1 MLQKKLIRRAFGM
14 PIVSSLQERAV
25 VTRKALRE
33 AFIECLE
40 RNGYLDT
47 SIKDIADAAN
57 SSLGAF
63 QRHFGTKKG
72 ALLQFWEDYCTEA
85 NGEIDAIR
93 GQFIRASS
101 FETEEFLFCLSQ
113 KTAKLQEANT
123 GLNQAMNVHFV
134 KDRNLHHKTIEVMEN
149 MVGTIFEVLSTK
161 ADVKV
166 SPGAARFAAQIIIT
180 LNLNYTL
187 GGARLLP
194 TNAEARHRGIA
205 RSAAVHIV

>member
-1 MLQKKLIRRAFGM
+1 M
-14 PIVSSLQERAV
+14 PFVSSLQERAV

-57 SSLGAF
+57 SSVGAF
-63 QRHFGTKKG
+63 QNHFGTKKG
-72 ALLQFWEDYCTEA
+72 ALLTFWEDYCNQAVE
-85 NGEIDAIR
+85 ELDAIK
-93 GQFIRASS
+93 GQFLATSD
-101 FETEEFLFCLSQ
+101 FEVKEFLFYASKGL
-113 KTAKLQEANT
+113 AELQEANI

-134 KDRNLHHKTIEVMEN
+134 KDRSIHQKTIEIME
-149 MVGTIFEVLSTK
+149 MFVGTIFEVVSTK
-161 ADVKV
+161 TNAKV
-166 SPGAARFAAQIIIT
+166 SPEEARFAAQIIIT

-194 TNAEARHRGIA
+194 ANAEARHRGIA
-205 RSAAVHIV
+205 RSAAAHIV

>member
-1 MLQKKLIRRAFGM
+1 MTNESL
-14 PIVSSLQERAV
+14 LQERAIN
-25 VTRKALRE
+25 TRNALKT
-33 AFIECLE
+33 AFIEHLE
-40 RNGYLDT
+40 QKGYLDT
-47 SIKDIADAAN
+47 SIAEVANVAN
-57 SSLGAF
+57 SSVGAF
-63 QRHFGTKKG
+63 QNHFGTKKG
-72 ALLQFWEDYCTEA
+72 ALIAFWEDYCNQAAE
-85 NGEIDAIR
+85 ELDATK
-93 GQFIRASS
+93 GQFLAASD
-101 FETEEFLFCLSQ
+101 FEVEEFLFYTSKAL
-113 KTAKLQEANT
+113 AELQEANI

-134 KDRNLHHKTIEVMEN
+134 KDRNLHKKTIEVMEN

>member
-1 MLQKKLIRRAFGM
+1 MSKDS
-14 PIVSSLQERAV
+14 VLQERAIR
-25 VTRKALRE
+25 TREALRE
-33 AFIECLE
+33 AFIYSLE

-47 SIKDIADAAN
+47 SISKVAEAAN
-57 SSLGAF
+57 SSVGAF
-63 QRHFGTKKG
+63 QNHFGTKKA
-72 ALLQFWEDYCTEA
+72 ALMLFWEDYCTEA
-85 NGEIDAIR
+85 NEEIDAIR

-134 KDRNLHHKTIEVMEN
+134 KDRNLHQKTIEVMEN
-149 MVGTIFEVLSTK
+149 MVDTIFEVLSTK

-194 TNAEARHRGIA
+194 TNAEARHRGLA
-205 RSAAVHIV
+205 RSAAAHIV